1 MTDYLVNRA
10 LPIAIN
16 LTLGIGFV
24 YLWCYLTGQNPD
36 DVAAWVAL
44 GMAATAGV
52 K

>member
-1 MTDYLVNRA
+1 MTDYLANRA

-24 YLWCYLTGQNPD
+24 FLWSYLTGQNPD
-36 DVAAWVAL
+36 EIVGWAAL
-44 GMAATAGV
+44 GMAAQAGV